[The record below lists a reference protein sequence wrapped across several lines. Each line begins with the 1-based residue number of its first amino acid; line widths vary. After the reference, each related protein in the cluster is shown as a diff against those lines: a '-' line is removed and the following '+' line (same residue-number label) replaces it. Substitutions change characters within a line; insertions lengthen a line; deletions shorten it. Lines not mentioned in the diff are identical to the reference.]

1 MKLID
6 SKKKLFMDVDSLN
19 KEKKDAMKLI
29 QGVDGSGNR
38 NR

>member
-1 MKLID
+1 
-6 SKKKLFMDVDSLN
+6 MDVDSLN